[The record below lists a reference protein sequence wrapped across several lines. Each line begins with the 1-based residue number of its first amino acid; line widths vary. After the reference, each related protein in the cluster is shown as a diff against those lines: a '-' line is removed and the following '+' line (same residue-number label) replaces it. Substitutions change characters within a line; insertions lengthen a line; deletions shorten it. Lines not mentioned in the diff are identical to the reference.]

1 MPAGMTV
8 PAALPRA
15 CFAQRTAPVESY
27 LAMNRSVV
35 PTGVSVVV
43 VGVVG
48 NVIDPMKEPT
58 TTALPSELRPATPT
72 PTVVTAAAGD
82 GPTVFTQRSAPSA
95 LYRAT
100 NKSAVPLAVTV
111 VAPARLRGTLATS
124 PGPQVVVPLNLPV
137 TAKLPSLNEATAFPV
152 VVVLAAPVACLTNR
166 SPLTVVPWEP
176 VMLAVTVSVAV
187 RVCSPAVKNVT
198 PLAKMCVP
206 LAPVKVKF
214 AGSVAGFGSVDVK
227 ATVPA

>member
-15 CFAQRTAPVESY
+15 CFAHRTAPVESY
-27 LAMNRSVV
+27 LARNRSVA
-35 PTGVSVVV
+35 PTGVRVV
-43 VGVVG
+43 VGK
-48 NVIDPMKEPT
+48 VIDPVNEPT
-58 TTALPSELRPATPT
+58 TTVLPSALRPAMPT
-72 PTVVTAAAGD
+72 PMVVTAAAGD
-82 GPTVFTQRSAPSA
+82 GPTAFTQRSAPSA

-152 VVVLAAPVACLTNR
+152 VVVLADPLACLANNK
-166 SPLTVVPWEP
+166 PLTVVPCVP
-176 VMLAVTVSVAV
+176 VMLAVTLSFAV
-187 RVCSPAVKNVT
+187 TLWGPAVESFTPPANAWAPLSSATNV
-198 PLAKMCVP
+198 
-206 LAPVKVKF
+206 
-214 AGSVAGFGSVDVK
+214 
-227 ATVPA
+227 